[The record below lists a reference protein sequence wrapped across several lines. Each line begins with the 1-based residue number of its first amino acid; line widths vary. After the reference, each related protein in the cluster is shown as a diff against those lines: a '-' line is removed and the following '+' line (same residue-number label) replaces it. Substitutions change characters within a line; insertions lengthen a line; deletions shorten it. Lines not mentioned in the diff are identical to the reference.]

1 MFQWN
6 IYLSVYRRRS
16 FYVIACSVLDS
27 QAPVTPE
34 LATRRVFQL
43 SKLCFSSYSKTVKKY
58 TPQIE
63 CCGFFWNCSFL
74 CKTPVELTK
83 RLKILDCDFTYYGVY
98 SFGTFGVCLNLFM
111 FNHSKTSFKTFIVIQ
126 NYIWLIL
133 NHLFAYFLENLIWF
147 KSCKYVLA
155 EMFWL
160 RFTGWWL
167 VIGKVFGKYLAQSV
181 AIKHFYTRN
190 QTRPRKIPFC
200 TSSQKQIPRNRNHPF
215 SFIVLQI

>member
-1 MFQWN
+1 MKQ
-6 IYLSVYRRRS
+6 
-16 FYVIACSVLDS
+16 
-27 QAPVTPE
+27 
-34 LATRRVFQL
+34 
-43 SKLCFSSYSKTVKKY
+43 Y

-63 CCGFFWNCSFL
+63 YGEFFDTISFSV
-74 CKTPVELTK
+74 T
-83 RLKILDCDFTYYGVY
+83 RLWKPQNAFEKIDCDFTYYGVY
-98 SFGTFGVCLNLFM
+98 SICIFGVCLNLFM

>member
-1 MFQWN
+1 MIKLN
-6 IYLSVYRRRS
+6 SKKIGYR
-16 FYVIACSVLDS
+16 
-27 QAPVTPE
+27 
-34 LATRRVFQL
+34 
-43 SKLCFSSYSKTVKKY
+43 
-58 TPQIE
+58 
-63 CCGFFWNCSFL
+63 GFFEIIYFYARRLWNRENAFQNLRLRFYLLWCLLFL
-74 CKTPVELTK
+74 NFL
-83 RLKILDCDFTYYGVY
+83 RLSQFFL
-98 SFGTFGVCLNLFM
+98 